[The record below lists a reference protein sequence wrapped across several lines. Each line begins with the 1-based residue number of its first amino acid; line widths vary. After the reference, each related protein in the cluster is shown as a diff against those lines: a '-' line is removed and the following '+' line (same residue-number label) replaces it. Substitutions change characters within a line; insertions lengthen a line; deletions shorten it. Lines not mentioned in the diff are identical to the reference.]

1 MLAIRYKRFNAG
13 NSEWK
18 QKLENEK
25 KQTRKLEKALRKLR
39 ADVDAVDPVTT
50 TTKKKS
56 QKSEPLIV
64 GLQSKF
70 SLCNND

>member
-1 MLAIRYKRFNAG
+1 MLAMRDKHFNAG

-25 KQTRKLEKALRKLR
+25 KQTRKLEKTLRKLR
-39 ADVDAVDPVTT
+39 ADIEAVDPVT

-56 QKSEPLIV
+56 QKSEPSIV
-64 GLQSKF
+64 GLQSKC